1 MRTVCTGETAGAFT
15 LPGTIV
21 LVRFSLGDARTVTR
35 ALLQLIVGRA
45 TWFTAAGTFPLDVAS
60 TRGIP
65 ASNIR
70 VALPVATAAIWAHFL
85 SAVLPFEAG
94 VAGTYACK
102 RRKRKT
108 YFLLG
113 TVQTDETNR
122 KCTRKQREYLP
133 LSHLPLSWQSF
144 KQATCSQSSPEKPM
158 LQ

>member
-45 TWFTAAGTFPLDVAS
+45 TWFTAAGTFPLDVAC

-65 ASNIR
+65 TSNIL
-70 VALPVATAAIWAHFL
+70 VTLSVTTAAVRAHFL
-85 SAVLPFEAG
+85 PAVLPFEAG

-102 RRKRKT
+102 TRNRKK
-108 YFLLG
+108 YSMLG
-113 TVQTDETNR
+113 TVQADKMNR
-122 KCTRKQREYLP
+122 KCTRKQRGYLP